1 MRLPLVLALVIG
13 LACEG
18 FCVTPRMYRYSTDYY
33 KLCWGGTCG
42 VRAETFRITSWGDS
56 ILLSIRPPVS
66 TTYDGLPA
74 IGDPILSNAYLE
86 DPLANASLNMRI
98 NQYEESDCGTLDG
111 RLFGPTNN
119 LRYVYT
125 GVFARQ
131 MYCRYY
137 TGDYFICRWSW
148 QSSSPADGLLETHGQ
163 AVGAT
168 GLSDPKKA
176 YSATCTDRSYIGNPP
191 TTILIKVSDDTAIQ
205 TDTCLNNNQRSC
217 NVCSWPYL
225 SMPDPSACGCV
236 VDRTRYQDAAT
247 LAARVYLYC
256 QTYSDGS
263 GAQYYYDASRSCL
276 NSSVC
281 GIPKGACSSP
291 QTGKT
296 IYMPVQHCPNVAVA
310 TGYGSDTVSAPDS
323 LGQPAV
329 YNPADGP
336 STGGTGSGLD
346 SGGVYSRLDTIIGL
360 LRRGGTGGSDT
371 SLRTYLDTVGS
382 GRSDPLDS
390 VFGGYVDSLMGT
402 GDSIQGSVSE
412 LTGVVG
418 DHTSRGDTSG
428 IGGYT
433 LDSLIDV
440 CFTIHDS
447 AYCLRDAGAG
457 WTFMRTAAYWI
468 RRLILVLWGFVC
480 AYMFYI
486 IAKDQ

>member
-1 MRLPLVLALVIG
+1 MRSPLVLALVIG

-18 FCVTPRMYRYSTDYY
+18 FSAGRLLYYSLQHDQLCWGGVCGPRADPLTVRSIQDSIILRIRPPVGGQLFDGTVLVGRGSDLQLQYMYSYSAMSIAAAQVNQYEQADCNTRDGIIYGDGASLQYVKSAVFRKEMFCLSSSTGYYACATTWDGADQSGLVATYTQAVGYCPYCKPSYRYSTRCRDRSVVQTPSYPV
-33 KLCWGGTCG
+33 LIR
-42 VRAETFRITSWGDS
+42 VR
-56 ILLSIRPPVS
+56 VS
-66 TTYDGLPA
+66 AT
-74 IGDPILSNAYLE
+74 
-86 DPLANASLNMRI
+86 DPL
-98 NQYEESDCGTLDG
+98 
-111 RLFGPTNN
+111 
-119 LRYVYT
+119 
-125 GVFARQ
+125 
-131 MYCRYY
+131 
-137 TGDYFICRWSW
+137 
-148 QSSSPADGLLETHGQ
+148 
-163 AVGAT
+163 
-168 GLSDPKKA
+168 
-176 YSATCTDRSYIGNPP
+176 
-191 TTILIKVSDDTAIQ
+191 
-205 TDTCLNNNQRSC
+205 DTCSSISDAAC
-217 NVCSWPYL
+217 NACSWPYL
-225 SMPDPSACGCV
+225 AKSNGSCGCT
-236 VDRTRYQDAAT
+236 VDKTRYQTVED
-247 LAARVYLYC
+247 LRKRLYLYC
-256 QTYSDGS
+256 QTYNDGS
-263 GAQYYYDASRSCL
+263 GAQYYYDESRSCL
-276 NSSVC
+276 NSANC
-281 GIPKGACSSP
+281 GVPKGACSSP

-296 IYMPVQHCPNVAVA
+296 IYMPAQQCPDISVA
-310 TGYGSDTVSAPDS
+310 TGVNGDTLSVPDS

-382 GRSDPLDS
+382 GRADPLDS
-390 VFGGYVDSLMGT
+390 AFGGYVDSLMGT
-402 GDSIQGSVSE
+402 GDSIQGSVLE

-447 AYCLRDAGAG
+447 AFCLRDAGAG

-480 AYMFYI
+480 AYMFYV